1 MRHWRNN
8 GWIRAS
14 SLAAA
19 GSLLLLPLL
28 QPLSWTLYA
37 QQFVEQ
43 LPRIAVID
51 FQNQSGYGGE
61 ALARTATDA
70 VATEYQKSGRY
81 TVLPRNEV
89 EQQLKELDLTPP
101 LNRLGY
107 LRLGRALGIESIV
120 TGEVKAVNFE
130 GQPKQA
136 TVVLA
141 VRVVD
146 TASGETINGSVKTGR
161 SNPRPG
167 YSGDE
172 DTLVVEAVK
181 NAAFDA
187 IRTILTYTI
196 PEATILNTRGAR
208 EVVLNRGLRGGIK
221 LGMEMIV
228 IRRGEEVGR
237 IRIKEV
243 SDHDAVADVLAYTR
257 GIQPEDR
264 ARAIF
269 TLEEVK
275 VKRGRIVTVEPKP
288 ERAKRKS
295 IRGFETLLILG
306 LIALGVVRASS
317 GGNTATEQVTAE
329 AMADGNLQPRVRLS
343 WNANLFAK
351 GNRFKVRWLIYRDP
365 AFPESPQTVEGNQT
379 SFLDTF
385 VSAGVSYTYQ
395 LALEYQEPEQGDRQA
410 VKTSDR
416 VSSGQATAIG
426 PVQLVSPTQRS
437 QDVDPRE
444 VIFSWIA
451 AAGANAYRIE
461 VSYDITFRD
470 RTRTFVSDEIPST
483 AAAGTAVSS
492 DKINIEQGLNLPRG
506 QRIKLYWRVGARNLN
521 DSPGPVPDA
530 GGLRYVW
537 SAPFEFETQE
547 LPPPPQ

>member
-1 MRHWRNN
+1 CAKRP
-8 GWIRAS
+8 GWS
-14 SLAAA
+14 VS
-19 GSLLLLPLL
+19 
-28 QPLSWTLYA
+28 
-37 QQFVEQ
+37 
-43 LPRIAVID
+43 
-51 FQNQSGYGGE
+51 
-61 ALARTATDA
+61 ALEGAL
-70 VATEYQKSGRY
+70 VGRSH
-81 TVLPRNEV
+81 RS
-89 EQQLKELDLTPP
+89 KE
-101 LNRLGY
+101 
-107 LRLGRALGIESIV
+107 GRA
-120 TGEVKAVNFE
+120 
-130 GQPKQA
+130 
-136 TVVLA
+136 
-141 VRVVD
+141 
-146 TASGETINGSVKTGR
+146 
-161 SNPRPG
+161 
-167 YSGDE
+167 
-172 DTLVVEAVK
+172 
-181 NAAFDA
+181 
-187 IRTILTYTI
+187 
-196 PEATILNTRGAR
+196 
-208 EVVLNRGLRGGIK
+208 
-221 LGMEMIV
+221 
-228 IRRGEEVGR
+228 
-237 IRIKEV
+237 RIKEV

-306 LIALGVVRASS
+306 LIALGVARASS